1 MGNTFT
7 KIEEIITHSK
17 DLIATQIELYK
28 LEIAEKSALVISSLI
43 LLLIG
48 IIFFLLFLIFIR
60 ISFAYLISN
69 YLQSNVLGF
78 FIVGIFF
85 LLINIFIFIKRNTFI
100 RMPIIN
106 YILKVI
112 FK

>member
-1 MGNTFT
+1 MRNTFT
-7 KIEEIITHSK
+7 KIEEIITDSK

-28 LEIAEKSALVISSLI
+28 LEIAEKSALVISSFILI
-43 LLLIG
+43 LIG
-48 IIFFLLFLIFIR
+48 IIFFLLFMIFIG

-78 FIVGIFF
+78 FIVGLLF
-85 LLINIFIFIKRNTFI
+85 LLINIFIFTKRNSFI
-100 RMPIIN
+100 RVPIIN

>member
-17 DLIATQIELYK
+17 DLIATKIELYK

-48 IIFFLLFLIFIR
+48 ILFFLLFLIFIG

-85 LLINIFIFIKRNTFI
+85 LLINIFIFIKRNSFI

>member
-17 DLIATQIELYK
+17 DLITTQIELYK
-28 LEIAEKSALVISSLI
+28 LEIVEKSALVISSLI

-48 IIFFLLFLIFIR
+48 IIFFLLFLIFIG

-78 FIVGIFF
+78 FIVGMFF